1 MQNNKELIIST
12 GRSRKE
18 TAWRPQ
24 RLFWSE
30 FIQKIS
36 VPQESPET
44 LEEYKKLPK
53 AQQDDLKDVGGF
65 VGGTLKSG
73 RRRTGSVENR
83 CMITLDMDNIPA
95 GQTGEILKRVG
106 ALGCAY
112 VIYSTRK
119 HEPAAPRLR
128 VIVPTDRVLT
138 ADEYEPAA
146 RKLAELIGIG
156 YCDPTTFQAVRF
168 MYWPSICK
176 NAEYVFTY
184 NDGGFVQAD
193 YLLSRYA
200 DWKNTA
206 EWPTVAGETK
216 RIERSLKRQENPLEK
231 DGIIGAFCRLY
242 DVPAAIEKFL
252 PDIYEPCGEGR
263 YTYTGGSTAGGA
275 VLYDDGKFLYS
286 HHATDPAGERL
297 NNAFDLVRLHKFG
310 YLDEDSK
317 PETPTPKLPSTKAML
332 EFAAKDEAV
341 RLESARK
348 QFEQD
353 ENTKKKIY
361 PDVQY
366 SSNGTVKLLP
376 TAENLAT
383 LLENEGIKIE
393 YDVILREIKVK
404 CSDEKKV
411 KRFNTPPN
419 GYNNLLVYCTDQL
432 ARDGLRVS
440 TAKAHEWIMAIADGY
455 RYNAAKSYLEVNYMI
470 WGGIRGEID
479 ALFNCLAVEGDKVLY
494 KSLLRK
500 WLCQCVA
507 MAHNDCGSYGADGV
521 LVLKGPHG
529 IGKTTFFRKCCT
541 IGQVYFTEGV
551 QIDGSKDKL
560 IESTECWIGELGEL
574 PRSLK
579 DLEYMKAFITT
590 ASDEFRAPY
599 GKKKERYPR
608 FASFG
613 ATTNSESFLK
623 EDTERRFR
631 VIEVADID
639 LDRLNQ
645 ISFEKVWA
653 EAYEDYRKLGQ
664 KSFRLTSE
672 EKRLLI
678 QSNKRYQ
685 VQREEDALLQERL
698 DWSQPREQWKELTAS
713 AVCDLVAQGRYISP
727 VNMGRA
733 LKRIG
738 YSKDSEEYHMRI
750 KDGYALYSIPT
761 KTILTYE
768 MIQSDGVG
776 TNGDLK

>member
-1 MQNNKELIIST
+1 MLNDKELIISI

-24 RLFWSE
+24 RLRWSE
-30 FIQKIS
+30 FVQRLSTPQKSGEI
-36 VPQESPET
+36 

-53 AQQDDLKDVGGF
+53 GQQDDLKDVGGF
-65 VGGTLKSG
+65 IGGTLKG
-73 RRRTGSVENR
+73 ERRKNDSVEGR
-83 CMITLDMDNIPA
+83 CLITLDMDNIPA
-95 GQTGEILKRVG
+95 GQTGEIVKRVG
-106 ALGCAY
+106 ALGCAS

-128 VIVPTDRVLT
+128 VIIPTDRILA

-156 YCDPTTFQAVRF
+156 YCDPTTFQAARF
-168 MYWPSICK
+168 MYWSSICR
-176 NAEYVFTY
+176 NAEYIFTY
-184 NDGGFVQAD
+184 NDAGFVQAD
-193 YLLSRYA
+193 WLLSRYT
-200 DWKNTA
+200 DWRNTV
-206 EWPTVAGETK
+206 EWPTVPGEVK
-216 RIERSLKRQENPLEK
+216 RLERNLKRQEEPTK
-231 DGIIGAFCRLY
+231 KSGPIGAFCRAY

-252 PDIYEPCGEGR
+252 SDIYEPCGEGR

-275 VLYDDGKFLYS
+275 VLYDGGKFLYS
-286 HHATDPAGERL
+286 HHATDPAGSRL

-310 YLDEDSK
+310 YMDESAL
-317 PETPTPKLPSTKAML
+317 PGTLIHQLPSTKAMS

-341 RLESARK
+341 QFELAKKR
-348 QFEQD
+348 FEQD
-353 ENTKKKIY
+353 ENTEKKMY
-361 PDVQY
+361 PDIQY

-404 CSDEKKV
+404 CSDAEKV

-432 ARDGLRVS
+432 TRAGLRVS
-440 TAKAHEWIMAIADGY
+440 TAKAHEWIMTIADGY

-470 WGGIRGEID
+470 WGGSGGEID
-479 ALFNCLAVEGDKVLY
+479 ALFNCLIIKGDKVLY

-541 IGQVYFTEGV
+541 VGQVYFTEGI

-579 DLEYMKAFITT
+579 DLEYMKAFITA
-590 ASDEFRAPY
+590 ASDIFRAHY
-599 GKKKERYPR
+599 DKKKERYPR

-623 EDTERRFR
+623 ESTERRFH
-631 VIEVADID
+631 VIAVIDID
-639 LDRLNQ
+639 LKRLNS

-653 EAYEDYRKLGQ
+653 EAYEDYQKLGQ
-664 KSFRLTSE
+664 SSFRLTSE

-685 VQREEDALLQERL
+685 VQREEDALLLERL

-738 YSKDSEEYHMRI
+738 YSNDSEKYPMRI
-750 KDGYALYSIPT
+750 LHGYALYLTPT
-761 KTILTYE
+761 KTTHTYE
-768 MIQSDGVG
+768 MIQGV
-776 TNGDLK
+776 

>member
-1 MQNNKELIIST
+1 MQNDKELIISNS
-12 GRSRKE
+12 RSRKE
-18 TAWRPQ
+18 TTWRRQ
-24 RLFWSE
+24 RLLWSE
-30 FIQKIS
+30 FIQRIS
-36 VPQESPET
+36 VPEKFPET

-53 AQQDDLKDVGGF
+53 AQQDDLKDIGGF
-65 VGGTLKSG
+65 VGGTLKGG
-73 RRRTGSVENR
+73 RRRTGSVEGR
-83 CMITLDMDNIPA
+83 CLITLDMDNIPA
-95 GQTGEILKRVG
+95 GQTEEILKRVN

-119 HEPAAPRLR
+119 HEQAAPRLR
-128 VIVPTDRVLT
+128 IIVPTDRVLT

-146 RKLAELIGIG
+146 RKTAELIGIRF
-156 YCDPTTFQAVRF
+156 CDPTTFEPERL
-168 MYWPSICK
+168 MYWPSLCK
-176 NAEYVFTY
+176 DAEYVFTY
-184 NDGGFVQAD
+184 NDAGFVQVD
-193 YLLSRYA
+193 WLLGQYG
-200 DWKNTA
+200 DWRDVSL
-206 EWPTVAGETK
+206 WPIVTGENDK
-216 RIERSLKRQENPLEK
+216 VERDRKRQQDPLEK
-231 DGIIGAFCRLY
+231 KGIIGAFCRVY
-242 DVPAAIEKFL
+242 DVPSAIDTFL
-252 PDIYEPCGEGR
+252 GDVYEDSGNGR
-263 YTYTGGSTAGGA
+263 YTYREGSTVNGA
-275 VLYDDGKFLYS
+275 VVYEGGKFLYS
-286 HHATDPAGERL
+286 HHGTDPTGRRL
-297 NNAFDLVRLHKFG
+297 NNSYDLVRLHKFG
-310 YLDEDSK
+310 YMDEDSK
-317 PETPTPKLPSTKAML
+317 SDTPTAKLPSSQAMR
-332 EFAAKDEAV
+332 EFILADEAV
-341 RLESARK
+341 RFELARE

-353 ENTKKKIY
+353 ADTEAKMY

-366 SSNGTVKLLP
+366 TSNGTVKLLP
-376 TAENLAT
+376 TAENLAA

-393 YDVILREIKVK
+393 YDVILREIKVN
-404 CSDEKKV
+404 CADAEKAKQ
-411 KRFNTPPN
+411 FNTPPN

-432 ARDGLRVS
+432 TRDGLRVS

-479 ALFNCLAVEGDKVLY
+479 ALFNCLTVEGDKVLY
-494 KSLLRK
+494 KSVFRK

-529 IGKTTFFRKCCT
+529 IGKTTFFRKCCN

-579 DLEYMKAFITT
+579 DLEYMKAFITA
-590 ASDEFRAPY
+590 ASDEFRVPY

-664 KSFRLTSE
+664 SSFRLTSE
-672 EKRLLI
+672 EKRILI

-685 VQREEDALLQERL
+685 VQREEDALLLERL
-698 DWSQPREQWKELTAS
+698 DWGQPREQWKELTAT

-738 YSKDSEEYHMRI
+738 YSKDSEKYPMRI
-750 KDGYALYSIPT
+750 KNGYSVYIVPT
-761 KTILTYE
+761 KTNLTYE
-768 MIQSDGVG
+768 MIQSVEVG
-776 TNGDLK
+776 TNGD

>member
-18 TAWRPQ
+18 INWRQQ
-24 RLFWSE
+24 RLLWSE
-30 FIQKIS
+30 FLRKLER
-36 VPQESPET
+36 PAESTET

-53 AQQDDLKDVGGF
+53 AQQDELKDVGGF
-65 VGGTLKSG
+65 VGGTLKGG
-73 RRRTGSVENR
+73 RRKNGSVEDR
-83 CMITLDMDNIPA
+83 CLITLDLDNIPP
-95 GQTGEILKRVG
+95 GQTEEILKCVN
-106 ALGCAY
+106 ALQCAS
-112 VIYSTRK
+112 VVYSTRK
-119 HEPAAPRLR
+119 HEAAVPRLR
-128 VIVPTDRVLT
+128 IIIPTDRVMT
-138 ADEYEPAA
+138 ADEYEPAS
-146 RKLAELIGIG
+146 RKTAELIGIRF
-156 YCDPTTFQAVRF
+156 CDPGTFEPERL
-168 MYWPSICK
+168 MYWPSLCK
-176 NAEYVFTY
+176 NAEYIFTY
-184 NDGGFVQAD
+184 NDAGFVQVD
-193 YLLSRYA
+193 WLLGQYG
-200 DWKNTA
+200 DWHDVSL
-206 EWPTVAGETK
+206 WPIVPGEK
-216 RIERSLKRQENPLEK
+216 DKVERDRKRQQDPLEK
-231 DGIIGAFCRLY
+231 KGIIGAFCRVY
-242 DVPAAIEKFL
+242 DVPSAIGTFL
-252 PDIYEPCGEGR
+252 SDVYEDSGNGR
-263 YTYTGGSTAGGA
+263 YTYKEGSTVNGA
-275 VLYDDGKFLYS
+275 VVYEGGKFLYS
-286 HHATDPAGERL
+286 HHATDPTGRRL
-297 NNAFDLVRLHKFG
+297 NNSYDLVRLHKFG
-310 YLDEDSK
+310 YMDEDSMMD
-317 PETPTPKLPSTKAML
+317 TPTAKLPSSQAMRGFIL
-332 EFAAKDEAV
+332 ADEAV
-341 RLESARK
+341 RLELARE

-353 ENTKKKIY
+353 ENTEKKMY
-361 PDVQY
+361 PDIQY

-404 CSDEKKV
+404 CSDEEKV

-432 ARDGLRVS
+432 TRDGLRVS

-470 WGGIRGEID
+470 WGGTRGEID
-479 ALFNCLAVEGDKVLY
+479 ALFNCLAVEGDKALY
-494 KSLLRK
+494 QALLRK

-664 KSFRLTSE
+664 SSFRLTSE

-698 DWSQPREQWKELTAS
+698 DWSQPREQWKELTAT

-733 LKRIG
+733 LKRMG
-738 YSKDSEEYHMRI
+738 YSGDSEKYPMRI
-750 KDGYALYSIPT
+750 LQGSALYLTPT

-768 MIQSDGVG
+768 MIQRGGVRG
-776 TNGDLK
+776 

>member
-18 TAWRPQ
+18 TAWRQQ
-24 RLFWSE
+24 RLLWSE
-30 FIQKIS
+30 FLQKIS
-36 VPQESPET
+36 VPEKSPET

-65 VGGTLKSG
+65 VGGTLKDG
-73 RRRTGSVENR
+73 RRRTGSVEGR
-83 CMITLDMDNIPA
+83 CLITLDMDNIPA
-95 GQTGEILKRVG
+95 GQTGEILKRVN
-106 ALGCAY
+106 ALQCASA
-112 VIYSTRK
+112 VYSTRK
-119 HEPAAPRLR
+119 HEAAAPRLR
-128 VIVPTDRVLT
+128 IIIPTDRVLT

-146 RKLAELIGIG
+146 RKMAELIGIRF
-156 YCDPTTFQAVRF
+156 CDPTTFQAARF
-168 MYWPSICK
+168 MYWPSSCK
-176 NAEYVFTY
+176 DAEYVFTY
-184 NDGGFVQAD
+184 SDCGFVQAD
-193 YLLSRYA
+193 WLLSRYT
-200 DWKNTA
+200 DWRNTA

-216 RIERSLKRQENPLEK
+216 HLEQNLKRQKEPTGK
-231 DGIIGAFCRLY
+231 PGPIGAFCRAY

-263 YTYTGGSTAGGA
+263 YTYTGGSTTGGA
-275 VLYDDGKFLYS
+275 VLYEGGKFLYS
-286 HHATDPAGERL
+286 HHATDPAGDRL
-297 NNAFDLVRLHKFG
+297 NNAFDLVRLHMFG
-310 YLDEDSK
+310 YMDENAN
-317 PETPTPKLPSTKAML
+317 PGTLIHQLPSTKAME
-332 EFAAKDEAV
+332 EFAAKDELV
-341 RLESARK
+341 RIELARK

-353 ENTKKKIY
+353 ECTEKKMY
-361 PDVQY
+361 PDIQY
-366 SSNGTVKLLP
+366 SSNGIVKLLP
-376 TAENLAT
+376 TAKNLAT

-404 CSDEKKV
+404 CADAEKV

-432 ARDGLRVS
+432 TRDGLRVS

-470 WGGIRGEID
+470 WGGARGEID
-479 ALFNCLAVEGDKVLY
+479 ELFSCLDVEGEAGLY

-507 MAHNDCGSYGADGV
+507 MAHNDLGLYGADGV

-541 IGQVYFTEGV
+541 IGQIYFTEGI

-590 ASDEFRAPY
+590 ASDIFRAPY
-599 GKKKERYPR
+599 DKKKELYPR

-631 VIEVADID
+631 VIEVIDID
-639 LDRLNQ
+639 LDRLSQ
-645 ISFEKVWA
+645 VAFEKVWA

-664 KSFRLTSE
+664 SSFRLSEE
-672 EKRLLI
+672 EKRMLI

-685 VQREEDALLQERL
+685 VQREEDALLLERL

-713 AVCDLVAQGRYISP
+713 AICDLVAQGRYISP

-738 YSKDSEEYHMRI
+738 YSKDSKEYPMRI
-750 KDGYALYSIPT
+750 LHGVTMYLTPSKSIS
-761 KTILTYE
+761 TYNL
-768 MIQSDGVG
+768 MNGVE
-776 TNGDLK
+776 